1 MSSKIHQVD
10 ENYIKSIYKEI
21 NEHIEDY
28 QKDFNK
34 DSEAFDSWSKTI
46 CNPKYKL
53 IKNLVYLLEQNETT
67 FHDKQ
72 IIFSIFNQ
80 LLIINQ
86 NVGNQL
92 KKFKYLPKIL
102 VEYLLQFK
110 QDNKK
115 IDLCAVSTL
124 SYSFNIEEYKN
135 LLSIELIEII
145 FDSLIK
151 VKEENVI
158 QNLIRIFIEINYIY
172 KDIKDLKS
180 NLFLQVYNINE
191 HSNLVPE
198 IALRLLNQEKDNEFI
213 IKILFCIKSLMDIKN
228 KDVFYSKDLEAFIDI
243 AVNFLE
249 STEINEIRCGIIDII
264 YNITRFDEFY
274 NIKYKNSEI
283 KDLLEDCI
291 NRDMVT
297 QEIQEKSQKILE
309 NIDKKLNN
317 K

>member
-158 QNLIRIFIEINYIY
+158 QNFIRIFIEINYIY

-243 AVNFLE
+243 AINFLE

-283 KDLLEDCI
+283 KDLLEDCV
-291 NRDMVT
+291 NNDMVT

-309 NIDKKLNN
+309 NIDKKMNN

>member
-10 ENYIKSIYKEI
+10 ENYVKSIYKEI

-243 AVNFLE
+243 AINFLE

-264 YNITRFDEFY
+264 DNITRFDEFY

-291 NRDMVT
+291 NSDMVT

-309 NIDKKLNN
+309 NIDKKMNN

>member
-243 AVNFLE
+243 AINFLE

-291 NRDMVT
+291 NSDKVT
-297 QEIQEKSQKILE
+297 QEIKEKSQKILE
-309 NIDKKLNN
+309 NIDKKMNN

>member
-53 IKNLVYLLEQNETT
+53 IKNLVYLLEQNETA

-264 YNITRFDEFY
+264 DNITRFDEFY

-283 KDLLEDCI
+283 KDLLEDCV
-291 NRDMVT
+291 NNDMVT

>member
-92 KKFKYLPKIL
+92 KKFKYLPIIL

-180 NLFLQVYNINE
+180 NLFLKVNNINE

-243 AVNFLE
+243 AINFLE
-249 STEINEIRCGIIDII
+249 STEINEIRCGIIDTI

-291 NRDMVT
+291 NSDKIT
-297 QEIQEKSQKILE
+297 QEIKEKSQKILE
-309 NIDKKLNN
+309 NIDKKMNN

>member
-158 QNLIRIFIEINYIY
+158 QNFIRIFIEINYIY

-243 AVNFLE
+243 AINFLE

-291 NRDMVT
+291 NSDMVT
-297 QEIQEKSQKILE
+297 QEIKEKSQKILE
-309 NIDKKLNN
+309 NIDKKMNN

>member
-158 QNLIRIFIEINYIY
+158 QNFIRIFIEINYIY

-243 AVNFLE
+243 AINFLE

-274 NIKYKNSEI
+274 NIKYKISEI

-291 NRDMVT
+291 NSDMIT
-297 QEIQEKSQKILE
+297 QEIKEKSQKILE
-309 NIDKKLNN
+309 NIDKKMNN

>member
-158 QNLIRIFIEINYIY
+158 QNLIRIFIQINYIY

-243 AVNFLE
+243 AINFLE

-297 QEIQEKSQKILE
+297 QEIKEKSQKILE
-309 NIDKKLNN
+309 NIDKKMNN

>member
-92 KKFKYLPKIL
+92 KKFKYLPIIL

>member
-151 VKEENVI
+151 VKEENII

-243 AVNFLE
+243 AINFLE

-264 YNITRFDEFY
+264 DNITRFDEFY

-291 NRDMVT
+291 NSDMVT
-297 QEIQEKSQKILE
+297 QEIKEKSQKILE
-309 NIDKKLNN
+309 NIDKKMNN

>member
-180 NLFLQVYNINE
+180 NLFLKVYNINE

-291 NRDMVT
+291 NSDKVT
-297 QEIQEKSQKILE
+297 QEIKEKSQKILE
-309 NIDKKLNN
+309 NIDKKMNN

>member
-158 QNLIRIFIEINYIY
+158 QNFIRIFIEINYIY

-243 AVNFLE
+243 AINFLE

-264 YNITRFDEFY
+264 DNITRFDEFY

-291 NRDMVT
+291 NSDMVT
-297 QEIQEKSQKILE
+297 QEIKEKSQKILE
-309 NIDKKLNN
+309 NIDKKMNN

>member
-1 MSSKIHQVD
+1 MSSKIRRVD

-158 QNLIRIFIEINYIY
+158 QNFIRIFIEINYIY

-243 AVNFLE
+243 AINFLE

-291 NRDMVT
+291 NSDMVT
-297 QEIQEKSQKILE
+297 QEIKEKSQKILE
-309 NIDKKLNN
+309 NIDKKMNN

>member
-158 QNLIRIFIEINYIY
+158 QNFIRIFIEINYIY

-243 AVNFLE
+243 AIYFLE

-264 YNITRFDEFY
+264 DNITRFDEFY

>member
-158 QNLIRIFIEINYIY
+158 QNFIRIFIEINYIY

-228 KDVFYSKDLEAFIDI
+228 KDVFYSKDLEVFIDI
-243 AVNFLE
+243 AITFLE
-249 STEINEIRCGIIDII
+249 STEINEIRCGIIDVI
-264 YNITRFDEFY
+264 YNITGFDEFY

-291 NRDMVT
+291 NRDLVT

-309 NIDKKLNN
+309 NIDKKMNN

>member
-291 NRDMVT
+291 NSDKVT
-297 QEIQEKSQKILE
+297 QEIKEKSQKILE
-309 NIDKKLNN
+309 NIDKKMNN

>member
-158 QNLIRIFIEINYIY
+158 QNLIRIFIQINYIY

-297 QEIQEKSQKILE
+297 QEIKEKSQKILE
-309 NIDKKLNN
+309 NIDKKMNN

>member
-1 MSSKIHQVD
+1 MSSKIRRVD

-158 QNLIRIFIEINYIY
+158 QNFIRIFIEINYIY

-291 NRDMVT
+291 NSDKVT

-309 NIDKKLNN
+309 NIDKKMNN

>member
-158 QNLIRIFIEINYIY
+158 QNFIRIFIEINYIY

-243 AVNFLE
+243 AINFLE

-283 KDLLEDCI
+283 KDLLEDCV
-291 NRDMVT
+291 NNEMVT

-309 NIDKKLNN
+309 NIDKKMNN

>member
-124 SYSFNIEEYKN
+124 SYSFNIEEYKD
-135 LLSIELIEII
+135 LLSIELIEMM

-264 YNITRFDEFY
+264 FNITRFDEFY

-283 KDLLEDCI
+283 KDLLEDCV
-291 NRDMVT
+291 NNDMVT

-309 NIDKKLNN
+309 NIDKKMNN

>member
-243 AVNFLE
+243 AINFLE

-283 KDLLEDCI
+283 KDLLEDCV
-291 NRDMVT
+291 NNEMVT

-309 NIDKKLNN
+309 NIDKKMNN

>member
-92 KKFKYLPKIL
+92 KKFKYLPIIL

-124 SYSFNIEEYKN
+124 SYSFNIEEYKD
-135 LLSIELIEII
+135 LLSIELIEMM

-180 NLFLQVYNINE
+180 NLFLQVYNRNE

-264 YNITRFDEFY
+264 DNITRFDEFY

-283 KDLLEDCI
+283 KDLLEDCV
-291 NRDMVT
+291 NNDMVT

>member
-72 IIFSIFNQ
+72 IIISIFNQ

-158 QNLIRIFIEINYIY
+158 KNLIRIFIEINYIY

-243 AVNFLE
+243 AINFLE

-291 NRDMVT
+291 NSDKVT
-297 QEIQEKSQKILE
+297 QEIKEKSQKILE
-309 NIDKKLNN
+309 NIDKKMNN

>member
-180 NLFLQVYNINE
+180 NLFLQVYNLNE

-243 AVNFLE
+243 AINFLE

-309 NIDKKLNN
+309 NIDKKMNN

>member
-264 YNITRFDEFY
+264 FNITRFDEFY

-291 NRDMVT
+291 NSDMVT
-297 QEIQEKSQKILE
+297 QEIKEKSQKILE
-309 NIDKKLNN
+309 NIDKKMNN

>member
-124 SYSFNIEEYKN
+124 SYSFNIEEYKD
-135 LLSIELIEII
+135 LLSIELIEMM

-297 QEIQEKSQKILE
+297 QEIKEKSQKILE
-309 NIDKKLNN
+309 NIDKKMNN

>member
-102 VEYLLQFK
+102 VEYLLKNEVFPTFSSP
-110 QDNKK
+110 NKINFICCTFSAIIQYLFLK
-115 IDLCAVSTL
+115 IFS
-124 SYSFNIEEYKN
+124 N
-135 LLSIELIEII
+135 
-145 FDSLIK
+145 DSL
-151 VKEENVI
+151 
-158 QNLIRIFIEINYIY
+158 LFI
-172 KDIKDLKS
+172 
-180 NLFLQVYNINE
+180 
-191 HSNLVPE
+191 
-198 IALRLLNQEKDNEFI
+198 LNKTI
-213 IKILFCIKSLMDIKN
+213 IPF
-228 KDVFYSKDLEAFIDI
+228 VF
-243 AVNFLE
+243 
-249 STEINEIRCGIIDII
+249 T
-264 YNITRFDEFY
+264 
-274 NIKYKNSEI
+274 
-283 KDLLEDCI
+283 
-291 NRDMVT
+291 
-297 QEIQEKSQKILE
+297 
-309 NIDKKLNN
+309 
-317 K
+317 

>member
-243 AVNFLE
+243 AINFLE

-291 NRDMVT
+291 NSDMVT
-297 QEIQEKSQKILE
+297 QEIKEKSQKILE
-309 NIDKKLNN
+309 NIDKKMNN

>member
-92 KKFKYLPKIL
+92 KKFKYLPIIL

-124 SYSFNIEEYKN
+124 SYSFNIEEYKD
-135 LLSIELIEII
+135 LLSIELIEMM

-158 QNLIRIFIEINYIY
+158 QNFIRIFIEINYIY

-243 AVNFLE
+243 AINFLE

>member
-158 QNLIRIFIEINYIY
+158 QNFIRIFIEINYIY

-243 AVNFLE
+243 AINFLE

-264 YNITRFDEFY
+264 DNITRFDEFY

-291 NRDMVT
+291 NSDKVT

-309 NIDKKLNN
+309 NIDKKMNN

>member
-124 SYSFNIEEYKN
+124 SYSFNIEVYKN

-158 QNLIRIFIEINYIY
+158 QNFIRIFIEINYIY

-243 AVNFLE
+243 AINFLE

-264 YNITRFDEFY
+264 DNITRFDEFY

-291 NRDMVT
+291 NSDMLT
-297 QEIQEKSQKILE
+297 QEIKEKSQKILE
-309 NIDKKLNN
+309 NIDKKMNN

>member
-309 NIDKKLNN
+309 NIDKKMNN

>member
-145 FDSLIK
+145 FDSLI
-151 VKEENVI
+151 I
-158 QNLIRIFIEINYIY
+158 
-172 KDIKDLKS
+172 
-180 NLFLQVYNINE
+180 
-191 HSNLVPE
+191 
-198 IALRLLNQEKDNEFI
+198 
-213 IKILFCIKSLMDIKN
+213 
-228 KDVFYSKDLEAFIDI
+228 
-243 AVNFLE
+243 
-249 STEINEIRCGIIDII
+249 
-264 YNITRFDEFY
+264 
-274 NIKYKNSEI
+274 
-283 KDLLEDCI
+283 
-291 NRDMVT
+291 
-297 QEIQEKSQKILE
+297 
-309 NIDKKLNN
+309 
-317 K
+317 

>member
-1 MSSKIHQVD
+1 MSSKVRQID
-10 ENYIKSIYKEI
+10 ETYIKSIYQEI
-21 NEHIEDY
+21 TEHIENY

-243 AVNFLE
+243 AINFLE

-291 NRDMVT
+291 NSDKVT
-297 QEIQEKSQKILE
+297 QEIKEKSQKILE
-309 NIDKKLNN
+309 NIDKKMNN

>member
-92 KKFKYLPKIL
+92 KKFKYLPIIL

-124 SYSFNIEEYKN
+124 SYSFNIEEYKD
-135 LLSIELIEII
+135 LLSIELIEMM

-158 QNLIRIFIEINYIY
+158 QNFIRIFIEINYIY

-291 NRDMVT
+291 NSDKVT
-297 QEIQEKSQKILE
+297 QEIKEKSQKILE
-309 NIDKKLNN
+309 NIDKKMNN

>member
-243 AVNFLE
+243 AINFLE

-264 YNITRFDEFY
+264 YNITRFDELY

-297 QEIQEKSQKILE
+297 QEIKEKSQKILE
-309 NIDKKLNN
+309 NIDKKMNN

>member
-243 AVNFLE
+243 AINFLE

-283 KDLLEDCI
+283 KDLLEDCV
-291 NRDMVT
+291 NNDMVT

-309 NIDKKLNN
+309 NIDKKMNN

>member
-158 QNLIRIFIEINYIY
+158 QNFIRIFIEINYIY

-243 AVNFLE
+243 AINFLE

-264 YNITRFDEFY
+264 FNITRFDEFY

-283 KDLLEDCI
+283 KDLLEDCVSG
-291 NRDMVT
+291 DMVT

-309 NIDKKLNN
+309 NIDKKMNN

>member
-92 KKFKYLPKIL
+92 KKFKYVPKIL

-158 QNLIRIFIEINYIY
+158 QNLIRIFIQINYIY

-243 AVNFLE
+243 AINFLE

-291 NRDMVT
+291 NSDMVT
-297 QEIQEKSQKILE
+297 QEIKEKSQKILE

>member
-158 QNLIRIFIEINYIY
+158 QNLIRIFIQINYIY

-283 KDLLEDCI
+283 KDLLEDCV
-291 NRDMVT
+291 NNDMVT

-309 NIDKKLNN
+309 NIDKKMNN